1 MSTKCPIWVNVIAL
15 NQDDHTKN
23 ITEPYSESR
32 NWVELP
38 KPVVANRL
46 LEEIE
51 KEAILA
57 TFEATGGNKIDFL
70 IHHKS
75 PFFLVLLSI
84 IFKSKDHVTL

>member
-1 MSTKCPIWVNVIAL
+1 LSTKYPIWVNVIAL

-32 NWVELP
+32 NWVEPP

-46 LEEIE
+46 LEEVE

-57 TFEATGGNKIDFL
+57 TLEAASGNKSETSRRLGINRKTL
-70 IHHKS
+70 HKK
-75 PFFLVLLSI
+75 L
-84 IFKSKDHVTL
+84 KDWGE